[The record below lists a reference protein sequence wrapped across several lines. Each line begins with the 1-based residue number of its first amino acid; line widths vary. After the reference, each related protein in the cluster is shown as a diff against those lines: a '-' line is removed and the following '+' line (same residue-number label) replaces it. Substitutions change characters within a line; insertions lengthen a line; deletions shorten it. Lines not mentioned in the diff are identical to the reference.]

1 LPFETFTFAGDP
13 QFAYCGKEYPT
24 EDLAGSKGVFPIICE
39 KFNVRVSAVNMYEE
53 VRMVG

>member
-1 LPFETFTFAGDP
+1 LPFETFKFAGDL

-24 EDLAGSKGVFPIICE
+24 EDLAGPKGVSPIICE
-39 KFNVRVSAVNMYEE
+39 KFDVRVSAVNMYEE